1 MIWYQN
7 LANFGTLREKSHKCS
22 FSKILIILQ
31 IKSKNL
37 DHLLLIY
44 DQLKK
49 ENNIIVSMHPNDFK
63 INSSCHIYIYLSK
76 KKYFSVHCLIYTLTF
91 VFCRGIYCPFKI
103 DIEITITF
111 TSCINQCLSR
121 NNSF

>member
-63 INSSCHIYIYLSK
+63 INSFTLSIILQD
-76 KKYFSVHCLIYTLTF
+76 FFQFAASTSVL
-91 VFCRGIYCPFKI
+91 K
-103 DIEITITF
+103 
-111 TSCINQCLSR
+111 
-121 NNSF
+121 